1 MTRHQ
6 ETKNL
11 CEGFRVSMDSSFATL
26 YGTVYGTAPASKRAA
41 ALSWSHVS
49 VVAKNGKRQLLS
61 DMCGSVR

>member
-1 MTRHQ
+1 
-6 ETKNL
+6 
-11 CEGFRVSMDSSFATL
+11 MDSSFATL